1 MAAGKQIFISALV
14 LLGAL
19 GFLALGYELPGKG
32 RDVPVLVGWIAVGLC
47 VLDVVAQTP
56 TAAGR
61 WIAALLSG
69 SASGEPEDEP
79 RGLSLELKSF
89 FWVLVACAGVI
100 VFGFLW
106 AVPVYVFAYMTLHGR
121 KPVVQSGLTALGA
134 TAFLWIAFELLLEYE
149 IYRGLLFSD
158 L

>member
-1 MAAGKQIFISALV
+1 MAAGKQIFVSALV
-14 LLGAL
+14 LLGAVT
-19 GFLALGYELPGKG
+19 FLALGYQLPGKG
-32 RDVPVLVGWIAVGLC
+32 QDVPVLVGWLAVGLC
-47 VLDVVAQTP
+47 VLDVIAQTP

-69 SASGEPEDEP
+69 SASGAPDEKP
-79 RGLSLELKSF
+79 RGLSAELKSF
-89 FWVLVACAGVI
+89 FWVLIACAGVI

-106 AVPVYVFAYMTLHGR
+106 ATPVYVFAYMVLHGR

>member
-1 MAAGKQIFISALV
+1 MAASKQILVSSLV
-14 LLGAL
+14 LMGAL
-19 GFLALGYELPGKG
+19 AFLALSYQLPGAG
-32 RDVPVLVGWIAVGLC
+32 RDVPVLVGWVAVGLC
-47 VLDVVAQTP
+47 ILDLIAQTP

-61 WIAALLSG
+61 WVAALLSG
-69 SASGEPEDEP
+69 SASATPDEKP
-79 RGLSLELKSF
+79 RGVILELKSF
-89 FWVLVACAGVI
+89 FWILIACAGVI

-106 AVPVYVFAYMTLHGR
+106 AVPVYVFAYMLLHGR